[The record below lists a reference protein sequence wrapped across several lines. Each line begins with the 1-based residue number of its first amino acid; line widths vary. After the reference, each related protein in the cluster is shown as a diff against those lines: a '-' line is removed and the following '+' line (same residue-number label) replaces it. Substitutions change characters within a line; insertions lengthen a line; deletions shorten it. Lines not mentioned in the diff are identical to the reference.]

1 MDLKSSDL
9 VQRIQS
15 AARLSEADMWRLA
28 TEMCADGI
36 RTASE
41 AEAVL
46 HCHARL
52 DRLEGDWPKRFTR
65 ALRDYLLLRT
75 EPEGE
80 VSADNLAWLREH
92 VAPQGRV
99 RTKSELDLLIMMY
112 KQAEDVTDG
121 YGVFVLEALCE
132 WLIAAGKVD
141 GDIVERIGAV
151 LAMGDKGG
159 TPWVS
164 HAEAAVLLRTNDRLG
179 HAGDDPAWSRVFAR
193 GVGNYLMARAHPNP
207 ESDRQALARQNWV
220 GSADSRPGQYIG
232 CLALGFNKGR
242 WFDGVSL
249 SPEQASLARQMASE
263 AANDQAVAQIR
274 KRSWL
279 RRRLGWEKTGEADR
293 ALVDFLNQ
301 EAPGLTTGL
310 VVATG

>member
-1 MDLKSSDL
+1 MDLASRDL

-15 AARLSEADMWRLA
+15 AVRLSEADMRRLA
-28 TEMCADGI
+28 AEMCADGI
-36 RTASE
+36 RTAPE

-46 HCHARL
+46 YCHARL
-52 DRLEGDWPKRFTR
+52 DRLGEDWPGLFIR

-80 VSADNLAWLREH
+80 VSADNLAWLRQH
-92 VAPQGRV
+92 VAPDGRV
-99 RTKSELDLLIMMY
+99 RTLSELDLLIVLY
-112 KQAEDVTDG
+112 RQAETVTEG
-121 YGVFVLEALCE
+121 YGLFVLECLCE
-132 WLIAAGKVD
+132 WMISAGKAE
-141 GDIVERIGAV
+141 GPIIERIGTV
-151 LAMGDKGG
+151 LAMGEKGG

-164 HAEAAVLLRTNDRLG
+164 HAEAVVLLRTNDSLG
-179 HAGDDPAWSRVFAR
+179 RAGDDTAWSRVFAR
-193 GVGNYLMARAHPNP
+193 AVGNYLMARAHPNP
-207 ESDRQALARQNWV
+207 QGDRQALARKNWI

-242 WFDGVSL
+242 WFEDVSQ
-249 SPEQASLARQMASE
+249 SPELARLARQMASE
-263 AANDQAVAQIR
+263 AANDQAVAQSQ